1 MSYACVTPTNYIL
14 VTDAAVEPIT
24 LSEIKTNLKITTTDY
39 DDILQPMIKTAV
51 TKGEQI
57 TGRDFITKKYKT
69 FIDYFPGDQFGIKIL
84 KSKLQAIDHIKY
96 YKDDLLVTLNAADY
110 YITDDADYAYIFLK
124 SGKSFPRDIDDRAQ
138 AVQITFD
145 AGYGDTAADVPQGIK
160 QALIAYIAM
169 LYNNAGDCPLDEA
182 DNLAF
187 NLLSGYIISELLF
200 DVI

>member
-1 MSYACVTPTNYIL
+1 MSYACVAPTNYIL
-14 VTDAAVEPIT
+14 FAEALLQPIT
-24 LSEIKTNLKITTTDY
+24 LEEVKTNLKITTSDY
-39 DDILQPMIKTAV
+39 DAILTPMIKTAV
-51 TKGEQI
+51 EKAEGI
-57 TGRDFITKKYKT
+57 TGRDFIAKNYDT
-69 FIDYFPGDQFGIKIL
+69 FLDYFPGDQFGIKIL
-84 KSKLQAIDHIKY
+84 KSKLQRIYHIKY
-96 YKDDLLVTLNAADY
+96 YKNGVLETLDENDY
-110 YITDDADYAYIFLK
+110 YFTNDADYSYIFLK

-138 AVQITFD
+138 AVHIKFD